1 MTTSNSTNSAWSGK
15 LPFEDTALAVTDT
28 GGCGIPVIYL
38 NGQFSTQFHWKKV
51 IAELG
56 KTEWRHITYDERARG
71 KSKRSADYSFEAA
84 VRDVDAVL
92 AGRGVTMTDRV
103 LVVGW
108 SYGAFVAAH
117 WASRNPDRCLG
128 AVLVDGAYP
137 YDWLDEAMEK
147 RIRKLFRQLNWFM
160 PLLRPTGLAPPM
172 TAEQQANSNIEI
184 GVLSRE
190 RELGPV
196 LDRITVL
203 VRYVVASGTSFG
215 SRGDEQERCR
225 LSIDAV
231 AARNPNIRISAKV
244 PSNHSSI
251 LYKNFLAVAVAIREI
266 TALGR
271 GGS

>member
-1 MTTSNSTNSAWSGK
+1 MTTSNPTNSAWRGK

-28 GGCGIPVIYL
+28 GGPGIPVIYL
-38 NGQFSTQFHWKKV
+38 NGQFATQFHWNKV
-51 IAELG
+51 IAVLG
-56 KTEWRHITYDERARG
+56 KMEWRHITYDERARG

-92 AGRGVTMTDRV
+92 AGRGVMMTQRV

-108 SYGAFVAAH
+108 SYGAYVAAH

-147 RIRKLFRQLNWFM
+147 RIRKLFRLMGWFM
-160 PLLRPTGLAPPM
+160 PLLRPTGLTPRM

-184 GVLSRE
+184 GVISRE
-190 RELGPV
+190 RELNPV
-196 LDRITVL
+196 LDRITVP
-203 VRYVVASGTSFG
+203 VRYVVAS
-215 SRGDEQERCR
+215 DEEREPCR
-225 LSIDAV
+225 LTVDSV
-231 AARNPNIRISAKV
+231 AARNSNIRLSAKV
-244 PSNHSSI
+244 PSSHSAI
-251 LYKNFLAVAVAIREI
+251 LRKNSPAVAVAIREV

-271 GGS
+271 ERS